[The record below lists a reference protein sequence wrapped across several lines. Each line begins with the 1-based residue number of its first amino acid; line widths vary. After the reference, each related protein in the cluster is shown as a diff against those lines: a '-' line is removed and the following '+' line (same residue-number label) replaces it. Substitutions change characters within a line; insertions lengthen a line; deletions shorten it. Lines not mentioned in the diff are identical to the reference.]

1 MRASTTI
8 VALAARALPGG
19 RVLALMLALLVS
31 TGMML
36 VVADVPSKAQTAS
49 LTINPIP
56 NGEVYPGQEY
66 SGGQVSV
73 NYSGTS
79 PLTASVNY
87 GDGTGYTNFD
97 LTRALSHHY
106 TAPPTYPATYT
117 VTVVV
122 TDGTGL
128 MDTETATVV
137 VKAPTGT
144 LNLTKPADAT
154 LAQGQP
160 YNLEGTVTTPNL
172 SGLQG
177 VVNFGDGTGNE
188 PLTINQSEQTYWH
201 PHTYVRPGTYN
212 GKGTHNVNVTVAD
225 ETGKVGTTSATV
237 TAHPLDD
244 TFGVTPPESKT
255 VNEGYLYESQGTVDA
270 SNTRKYVDY
279 GDGAGFEELQSDP
292 NSGAYSLKHF
302 YAVDGVYKVTV
313 IAFGDNGSKGTAT
326 ATAEV
331 VPATPPPDTEEGDAT
346 DDFP

>member
-1 MRASTTI
+1 
-8 VALAARALPGG
+8 
-19 RVLALMLALLVS
+19 LALMLALLVS
-31 TGMML
+31 TGVML

-79 PLTASVNY
+79 PLTGSVNY

-106 TAPPTYPATYT
+106 RAPGTYK

-160 YNLEGTVTTPNL
+160 YNLEGTVKTPNL
-172 SGLQG
+172 
-177 VVNFGDGTGNE
+177 
-188 PLTINQSEQTYWH
+188 P
-201 PHTYVRPGTYN
+201 
-212 GKGTHNVNVTVAD
+212 
-225 ETGKVGTTSATV
+225 
-237 TAHPLDD
+237 
-244 TFGVTPPESKT
+244 
-255 VNEGYLYESQGTVDA
+255 
-270 SNTRKYVDY
+270 
-279 GDGAGFEELQSDP
+279 
-292 NSGAYSLKHF
+292 AYR
-302 YAVDGVYKVTV
+302 V
-313 IAFGDNGSKGTAT
+313 
-326 ATAEV
+326 
-331 VPATPPPDTEEGDAT
+331 
-346 DDFP
+346 